1 VLLILVVTNQRAKHR
16 RALRF
21 WPFAPPQ
28 FGARPRWGLSL
39 TQRSWSNFS
48 GLKRK
53 RLKSRAG

>member
-28 FGARPRWGLSL
+28 FGARPRRGLSL

-48 GLKRK
+48 GLERK
-53 RLKSRAG
+53 ILKS